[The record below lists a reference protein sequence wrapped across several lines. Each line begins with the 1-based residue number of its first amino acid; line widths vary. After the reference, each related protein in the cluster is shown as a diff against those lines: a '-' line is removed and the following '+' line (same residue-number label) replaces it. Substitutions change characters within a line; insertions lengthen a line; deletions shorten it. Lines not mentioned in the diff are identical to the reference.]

1 MDKKVMG
8 LNAGKV
14 WQALNEVKEIS
25 IPESARKS
33 ERSDRSR
40 IGHLTPCQIC
50 FFTSILLS

>member
-1 MDKKVMG
+1 MDKKIMG

-40 IGHLTPCQIC
+40 IGHLTPFQIC